1 MRSDEPCSF
10 PAFEGGSILIVTVW
24 VLFLLGILAAA
35 VGVQAARR
43 LEASERLRG
52 RVQAYAAARAGVAT
66 AVAVLALDTNGWD
79 ALSERW
85 ADSPADFC
93 AISCGNGRFSVVRAG
108 DGGADGTATN
118 YGASDESARIDLNQA
133 GVDVIRGLL
142 IVAGGLTPQAADEL
156 SKAIDASRKTSGRDG
171 SKTPILTPFFCVQD
185 LLAVPGVDDTQFRRL
200 EPYLTVHSGTKQ
212 ININTAEN
220 ERILAA
226 VNSTA
231 KTYTFG
237 VFNTLLG
244 LPGVVNALKTAR
256 DPSAPDVNQSVGGAI
271 GPETDIGWPVATG
284 VPMTGGGDVQRE
296 HWLAPLQLTGGLAM
310 PPAGAR
316 TIASNDTATEANL
329 LGTKNTGTD
338 WNAASDGVAALRL
351 SSMIMANRT
360 EHPDGRYYENPAALV
375 KGAGKD
381 GTLKRVQFPYPLSN
395 ESVPEWRF
403 DEIDRRFGRM
413 ANLITTRSDVFEILV
428 TVQAGTGTDANGDN
442 RIDYRD
448 PAEFTVTA
456 ESQGRVIYER
466 RARTDRSDEAASAR

>member
-212 ININTAEN
+212 ININTAGPIVLESVLRRAEASISGHSDTVTTLVRKILQFRKGGGIFTTRTLDGLAGAVSSSFKLEGD
-220 ERILAA
+220 ERA
-226 VNSTA
+226 
-231 KTYTFG
+231 
-237 VFNTLLG
+237 LL
-244 LPGVVNALKTAR
+244 NALGW
-256 DPSAPDVNQSVGGAI
+256 VVSV
-271 GPETDIGWPVATG
+271 
-284 VPMTGGGDVQRE
+284 R
-296 HWLAPLQLTGGLAM
+296 
-310 PPAGAR
+310 
-316 TIASNDTATEANL
+316 
-329 LGTKNTGTD
+329 
-338 WNAASDGVAALRL
+338 SDKYRIVSEGECL
-351 SSMIMANRT
+351 M
-360 EHPDGRYYENPAALV
+360 G
-375 KGAGKD
+375 
-381 GTLKRVQFPYPLSN
+381 
-395 ESVPEWRF
+395 
-403 DEIDRRFGRM
+403 RRFQRRIECVWNR
-413 ANLITTRSDVFEILV
+413 AARRFESWNE
-428 TVQAGTGTDANGDN
+428 D
-442 RIDYRD
+442 
-448 PAEFTVTA
+448 
-456 ESQGRVIYER
+456 
-466 RARTDRSDEAASAR
+466 